1 MQLNCKI
8 KTHINKTTT
17 TSVLIVDLS
26 SSYMPL
32 PEEYRRHSFLL
43 LGAVSLLGGVTLLLL
58 WSAWLLVRPH
68 LMALM
73 WATCAA
79 AVMRSIKAPLT
90 SALLH
95 LNRAVPTRAKQAVRV
110 VLFSLYMLALL
121 HGHDAFWV
129 QASLAERVVF
139 ITIALSV
146 ALVALLPWI
155 VSTDTLATLSILA
168 AVLAAIAFFSVFVV
182 RVCYAE
188 SVIAVRLIRSF
199 LDDYIDHVRAA
210 VDAGGAADAD
220 YVWRNA
226 AAACDRLPAHIPV
239 LSHYWLTATPPA
251 ECHALL
257 DSARAKAPQYAA
269 HTAAWLASNV
279 QWIGDKL
286 IGGLKGILDVVGS
299 VGDILFSGFIFV
311 SALYYFVKN
320 DRAIAAE
327 LRALSPLDAAENV
340 QILSL
345 LHEKV
350 LKTFILS
357 ILLAISRFLIA
368 LGCFSYAGFEVIW
381 VFSFASGFL
390 AIVPILSSWL
400 IWLPATIVLVARDG
414 VWSTPWAVMVGAHL
428 LAYSIDYLLYKL
440 VGIDSQR
447 PEIIGMAFVMGVYTF
462 GAYGVLIGPLV
473 SGALLALI
481 DIYKVYLPKHTESP
495 AAAADA
501 SQHDLA
507 VRNGIG
513 TVAHEFAASLADSLL
528 SPTIS
533 RRIRSPEEVRQ
544 RTRSVPFLFATDDSD
559 DSDRNTHSLSL
570 SSSAG
575 KAIVETPNVDRLRH
589 RRAHNA
595 KRRASEFPL
604 RTAKFKDDDGNDDND
619 NDNDDDSD

>member
-1 MQLNCKI
+1 VSRASPSSPSSSSASA
-8 KTHINKTTT
+8 TPSRHRRRPRAHFSTT
-17 TSVLIVDLS
+17 TSTARS
-26 SSYMPL
+26 
-32 PEEYRRHSFLL
+32 RR
-43 LGAVSLLGGVTLLLL
+43 
-58 WSAWLLVRPH
+58 R
-68 LMALM
+68 
-73 WATCAA
+73 
-79 AVMRSIKAPLT
+79 RRR
-90 SALLH
+90 
-95 LNRAVPTRAKQAVRV
+95 RA
-110 VLFSLYMLALL
+110 
-121 HGHDAFWV
+121 
-129 QASLAERVVF
+129 
-139 ITIALSV
+139 
-146 ALVALLPWI
+146 
-155 VSTDTLATLSILA
+155 
-168 AVLAAIAFFSVFVV
+168 
-182 RVCYAE
+182 
-188 SVIAVRLIRSF
+188 
-199 LDDYIDHVRAA
+199 DY
-210 VDAGGAADAD
+210 DAD

-239 LSHYWLTATPPA
+239 LSHYWLAATPPA

-257 DSARAKAPQYAA
+257 DSARAKAPEYAA

-286 IGGLKGILDVVGS
+286 VGGLKGILDVVGS
-299 VGDILFSGFIFV
+299 VGDLLFSGFIFV

-340 QILSL
+340 QILAQ
-345 LHEKV
+345 LHDKV

-357 ILLAISRFLIA
+357 VLLAISRFLIA
-368 LGCFSYAGFEVIW
+368 LGCFSYAGFDVIW

-473 SGALLALI
+473 VGRTPRAHRHLQG
-481 DIYKVYLPKHTESP
+481 LPAQAAPPTRPPPPPTRASTSSP
-495 AAAADA
+495 SATA
-501 SQHDLA
+501 SA
-507 VRNGIG
+507 R
-513 TVAHEFAASLADSLL
+513 VAHELAASLADSFL

-559 DSDRNTHSLSL
+559 DSDNETTTTSRSLVGSAR
-570 SSSAG
+570 SSSSNVRDNA
-575 KAIVETPNVDRLRH
+575 VRSRQRCDTPKGAH
-589 RRAHNA
+589 REAARANA
-595 KRRASEFPL
+595 KRRAW
-604 RTAKFKDDDGNDDND
+604 NDDNVTIR
-619 NDNDDDSD
+619 

>member
-1 MQLNCKI
+1 
-8 KTHINKTTT
+8 
-17 TSVLIVDLS
+17 
-26 SSYMPL
+26 MPL

-68 LMALM
+68 LMALV

-79 AVMRSIKAPLT
+79 AVMRSAKAPLT
-90 SALLH
+90 SFLLRLNSAVPVRAKQVVRVALFSVYMLLLLH
-95 LNRAVPTRAKQAVRV
+95 L
-110 VLFSLYMLALL
+110 
-121 HGHDAFWV
+121 HDALWL

-139 ITIALSV
+139 ISVALTI

-168 AVLAAIAFFSVFVV
+168 AVVACIAFFAVFVV

-188 SVIAVRLIRSF
+188 SVIAVRLVRAF
-199 LDDYIDHVRAA
+199 LDDYIEHARGLV
-210 VDAGGAADAD
+210 VTQAGSPDAD
-220 YVWRNA
+220 VVWRNA
-226 AAACDRLPAHIPV
+226 FAACDQLPMHIPV
-239 LSHYWLTATPPA
+239 LSHYWLAATPPA
-251 ECHALL
+251 ECHAFLA
-257 DSARAKAPQYAA
+257 SARAKAPEYAA
-269 HTAAWLASNV
+269 QIATWLASNV

-286 IGGLKGILDVVGS
+286 IGGLKGIVDVVGS
-299 VGDILFSGFIFV
+299 VGDLLFSGFIFI

-327 LRALSPLDAAENV
+327 LRALSPLDAAENG
-340 QILSL
+340 QILTL

-357 ILLAISRFLIA
+357 VLLAMSRFLIA

-462 GAYGVLIGPLV
+462 GAYGVLVGPLV
-473 SGALLALI
+473 SGALLALV
-481 DIYKVYLPKHTESP
+481 DIYKVYLPKQDPVALS
-495 AAAADA
+495 AADSSHELA
-501 SQHDLA
+501 VSNGIGRVAHDLA
-507 VRNGIG
+507 SS
-513 TVAHEFAASLADSLL
+513 FADSIL

-533 RRIRSPEEVRQ
+533 RRKRTPEEVRQ
-544 RTRSVPFLFATDDSD
+544 RTRSVPFLFALNDDDSD
-559 DSDRNTHSLSL
+559 DSDDHRTSGSRLVEAAVQSDRMRQRRKGRGGG
-570 SSSAG
+570 G
-575 KAIVETPNVDRLRH
+575 KKQKNR
-589 RRAHNA
+589 
-595 KRRASEFPL
+595 SEFGSDDGE
-604 RTAKFKDDDGNDDND
+604 KDD
-619 NDNDDDSD
+619 

>member
-1 MQLNCKI
+1 MPFLR
-8 KTHINKTTT
+8 
-17 TSVLIVDLS
+17 TSEDARTSASNGKNSKSVGRFIVD
-26 SSYMPL
+26 MPL

-58 WSAWLLVRPH
+58 WSTWLLVRPH
-68 LMALM
+68 LMALV

-79 AVMRSIKAPLT
+79 AVMRSAKAPLT
-90 SALLH
+90 SFLLR
-95 LNRAVPTRAKQAVRV
+95 LNSAVPVRAKQAVRV
-110 VLFSLYMLALL
+110 VLFSIYMLLLL
-121 HGHDAFWV
+121 HLHDALWL

-139 ITIALSV
+139 ITVALAI

-168 AVLAAIAFFSVFVV
+168 AVLACIAFFAVFVV

-188 SVIAVRLIRSF
+188 SVIAVRLVRDF
-199 LDDYIDHVRAA
+199 LDDYIEHARGLV
-210 VDAGGAADAD
+210 VTQAGSPDAD
-220 YVWRNA
+220 VVWRNA
-226 AAACDRLPAHIPV
+226 FAACDRLPMHIPV
-239 LSHYWLTATPPA
+239 LSHYWLAATPPA

-257 DSARAKAPQYAA
+257 ASARAKAPEYAA
-269 HTAAWLASNV
+269 QIAAWLASNV

-286 IGGLKGILDVVGS
+286 IGGLKGIVDVVGS
-299 VGDILFSGFIFV
+299 VGDLLFSGFIFV

-327 LRALSPLDAAENV
+327 LRALSPLDAAENGM
-340 QILSL
+340 ILTL

-357 ILLAISRFLIA
+357 VLLAISRFLIA

-462 GAYGVLIGPLV
+462 GAYGVLVGPLV
-473 SGALLALI
+473 SGALLALV
-481 DIYKVYLPKHTESP
+481 DIYKVYLPKQDPVALSP
-495 AAAADA
+495 ADSSHELAASNGIGRVA
-501 SQHDLA
+501 HDLA
-507 VRNGIG
+507 SS
-513 TVAHEFAASLADSLL
+513 FADTLL

-533 RRIRSPEEVRQ
+533 RRKRTPEEVRQ
-544 RTRSVPFLFATDDSD
+544 RTRSVPFLFALNNDNDDDDSD
-559 DSDRNTHSLSL
+559 DSDGDNRTNGSRLVEAAVAQSDRMRQRRKHQGRGG
-570 SSSAG
+570 G
-575 KAIVETPNVDRLRH
+575 KAHKQSKNRF
-589 RRAHNA
+589 
-595 KRRASEFPL
+595 EFGSDDGD
-604 RTAKFKDDDGNDDND
+604 KDD
-619 NDNDDDSD
+619 

>member
-414 VWSTPWAVMVGAHL
+414 VWSTPWPSWSAHTSSPTASTISSTSWSASTRSAPKSSAWPL
-428 LAYSIDYLLYKL
+428 SWACTRLA
-440 VGIDSQR
+440 
-447 PEIIGMAFVMGVYTF
+447 PTAC
-462 GAYGVLIGPLV
+462 
-473 SGALLALI
+473 
-481 DIYKVYLPKHTESP
+481 
-495 AAAADA
+495 
-501 SQHDLA
+501 
-507 VRNGIG
+507 
-513 TVAHEFAASLADSLL
+513 SLARSSRAHCSHSSTSTRSICPSTPSRPPPPPTRASTTSPCATASALSRTSLQRR
-528 SPTIS
+528 SPTVCS
-533 RRIRSPEEVRQ
+533 RRPSRGA
-544 RTRSVPFLFATDDSD
+544 FARRGGAPAHALGAVS
-559 DSDRNTHSLSL
+559 SLPPTT
-570 SSSAG
+570 ATT
-575 KAIVETPNVDRLRH
+575 AIETPIVLVLV
-589 RRAHNA
+589 AVQE
-595 KRRASEFPL
+595 KQL
-604 RTAKFKDDDGNDDND
+604 
-619 NDNDDDSD
+619 